1 MSNIIIDDNSAK
13 QIINELLINFE
24 IDKDLYLE
32 EEVSV
37 EKEK

>member
-1 MSNIIIDDNSAK
+1 MSNMIIDDNSAK